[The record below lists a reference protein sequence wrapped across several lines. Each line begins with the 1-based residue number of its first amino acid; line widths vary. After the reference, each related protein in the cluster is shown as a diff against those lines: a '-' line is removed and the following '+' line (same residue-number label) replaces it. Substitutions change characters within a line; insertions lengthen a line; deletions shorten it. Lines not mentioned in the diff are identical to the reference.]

1 MVKRTPRGLERL
13 SVPEIKQI
21 AGRAGRYRSAA
32 QAKSSH
38 KQEDN
43 TGFVTSM
50 EEVDLPYIKEAMA
63 QDPPPLKS
71 AGICPPDNAMLRFA
85 SYFPAAVPFQYVFKQ
100 LNQIASVSPLF
111 FLCEGKNQLESTSLL
126 DSVNGLNTQDRMTL
140 MAAPIYT
147 RDAQSGAIAHAF
159 AKCVATNS
167 SGRLLEIESLPLNI
181 LEQGVSGKKEYL
193 QQLEILHRSVIL
205 YAWLSYR
212 FGGVFTDRTLA
223 GHVKELVEERMIRAL
238 TEFSA
243 NQKLRRDSSLHRQI
257 ALEKQNRE
265 LQRVLAEAEMTE
277 SQDQEGQEGPPPA
290 EFSQEEKEL
299 LEGQPAS
306 EIETDLSHEQN
317 ELEGQPVS
325 RAGTA

>member
-1 MVKRTPRGLERL
+1 MRL

-32 QAKSSH
+32 QAKNS
-38 KQEDN
+38 KKEEEN

-63 QDPPPLKS
+63 QEPPPLTS
-71 AGICPPDNAMLRFA
+71 AGICAPDSAMHRFA
-85 SYFPAAVPFQYVFKQ
+85 SYFPASVPFQYVFKQ
-100 LNQIASVSPLF
+100 LNNIASVSPLF

-147 RDAQSGAIAHAF
+147 RDAQSGAIAYAF
-159 AKCVATNS
+159 AKCVAKNT
-167 SGRLLEIESLPLNI
+167 SGRLLEIESLPLNV

-238 TEFSA
+238 TEFSS
-243 NQKLRRDSSLHRQI
+243 NQKLRRDSSLHRQL

-265 LQRVLAEAEMTE
+265 HQRLLAEAEMTE
-277 SQDQEGQEGPPPA
+277 SQDQKGQEDRAPA
-290 EFSQEEKEL
+290 DFSQEEREL

-306 EIETDLSHEQN
+306 EIETEFAQEQN
-317 ELEGQPVS
+317 ELEGQRGS
-325 RAGTA
+325 RAQTA